1 MSMIGMGMAEILLIL
16 GILGGGVG
24 GLPAQPLETPR
35 DTVWHA
41 VDYVL
46 PGAHVAIHG
55 NLEHAWN
62 QMEALLDEVSA
73 LQIVKGSPSA
83 LQGLAMARSS
93 IAQAA
98 VMGQAEVGLDFR
110 KDLGSIT
117 VSLRSDGPEQF
128 QVLVRARGRF
138 GNDRLKESVAKEMPE
153 TEEYKGVTLYRLSDR
168 DFPGHVIC
176 FPDETTALLGPVE
189 HIRTFLDG
197 GVLDGAGKGRE
208 LLRAALARRGAR
220 AFLSGAAQMDH
231 PGAFLYLAPPGWM
244 IDELFKEDALRHA
257 AAALQGVRA
266 MVHVAVLGRGT
277 LTFDATNAKTAAMA
291 AHLCYAASRL
301 TAATEPLLD
310 ALFHMAAAVGPLLP
324 AEELSAEV
332 VAALSN
338 EEGLQ
343 EAIDWV
349 RQRLFAGTGAVITG
363 PGTHRVSFDVDSP
376 MGLTSLLMP
385 MTGSLGWLLIAKKE
399 VGAENEA
406 AAWAEKKED
415 TTGWEDVD
423 KEGPMAIPMPE
434 PAGEA
439 PGDLLV
445 PSPIQRKLPPDATEP
460 NRRDLDPG
468 G

>member
-1 MSMIGMGMAEILLIL
+1 MGMIGMGMYEILLIL

-24 GLPAQPLETPR
+24 GLPAQPLDAPR
-35 DTVWHA
+35 DTVWHG

-62 QMEALLDEVSA
+62 QMEGLLDEVSA
-73 LQIVKGSPSA
+73 LRIVKGSPSA

-138 GNDRLKESVAKEMPE
+138 DNDRLKESIAKELSD
-153 TEEYKGVTLYRLSDR
+153 TEEYKGVTIYRLPDR
-168 DFPGHVIC
+168 DFPAHVLC

-189 HIRTFLDG
+189 HVRTFLDG
-197 GVLDGAGKGRE
+197 GALDGEDKGRE
-208 LLRAALARRGAR
+208 LLRAALVRRGAR
-220 AFLSGAAQMDH
+220 ALLSGTAQTGH
-231 PGAFLYLAPPGWM
+231 PGAFLYLAPPAWM

-266 MVHVAVLGRGT
+266 MTHVAVLGRGT
-277 LTFDATNAKTAAMA
+277 LTFDATNVKTAAIA
-291 AHLCYAASRL
+291 AHLCHAASRL
-301 TAATEPLLD
+301 TAATEPLVD
-310 ALFHMAAAVGPLLP
+310 ALFHVAAAIGPLLP
-324 AEELSAEV
+324 AEELVAEV
-332 VAALSN
+332 VAALTD
-338 EEGLQ
+338 EEGLR
-343 EAIDWV
+343 EAADWL
-349 RQRLFAGTGAVITG
+349 RLRLLAGAGAVITE
-363 PGTHRVSFDVDSP
+363 PGIHRVSLDVDSP
-376 MGLTSLLMP
+376 MGLSSLLMP
-385 MTGSLGWLLIAKKE
+385 LTGSLGWLFIAKKE

-406 AAWAEKKED
+406 AAWAENKED
-415 TTGWEDVD
+415 TTGLEDVD
-423 KEGPMAIPMPE
+423 KEGPMAMPPE
-434 PAGEA
+434 PGGGAADDFRG
-439 PGDLLV
+439 
-445 PSPIQRKLPPDATEP
+445 PSPGKVKLPPDATEP